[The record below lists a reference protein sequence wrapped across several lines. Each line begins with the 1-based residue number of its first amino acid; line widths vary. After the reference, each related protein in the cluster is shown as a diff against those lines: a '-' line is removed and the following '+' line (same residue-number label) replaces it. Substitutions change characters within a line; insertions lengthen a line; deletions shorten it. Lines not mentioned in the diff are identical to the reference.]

1 MTTQGPLEED
11 AFQVFSQQQ
20 RLNFSNPYLL
30 RRALTHCS
38 YLNEHPE
45 ITEDN
50 ERLEFLGDA
59 VLDFL
64 VAAWLYDHFP
74 EFDEGQMTRCRSAL
88 VGNDQLAEFARRMD
102 LGKLMLLGRGEQNT
116 GGRER
121 SALLGSTFEALV
133 GSLYLDQGIEAVI
146 RFIVPFLDSVMG
158 DILNERKDLD
168 SKSMLQE
175 WSQGQALGAPIYT
188 VLKSHGPDHAKIFQ
202 VEVQI
207 GETPYGRGEGRSK
220 QAAAKLAA
228 TQALRTLGLI
238 S

>member
-1 MTTQGPLEED
+1 MLFWKKDKKTILRDELRQAVKACTGYGFRKKELLHQAMTHSSAREEGD
-11 AFQVFSQQQ
+11 EAEKHSG
-20 RLNFSNPYLL
+20 LP
-30 RRALTHCS
+30 H
-38 YLNEHPE
+38 
-45 ITEDN
+45 IN

-158 DILNERKDLD
+158 DILNERN
-168 SKSMLQE
+168 E
-175 WSQGQALGAPIYT
+175 R
-188 VLKSHGPDHAKIFQ
+188 AKFF
-202 VEVQI
+202 
-207 GETPYGRGEGRSK
+207 
-220 QAAAKLAA
+220 
-228 TQALRTLGLI
+228 
-238 S
+238 